1 MSGNPLRD
9 TSGPPGQMLVG
20 VRDDGTVESGVEAQ
34 RILQMLHALSGGSEA
49 AAMITPNAI
58 WDVTEEPTDAGPVVL
73 IDVPAGADLPYVF
86 QDAIFVRVGSQT
98 RQATGCQTR
107 ELIERRYL
115 QGARWERHP
124 VLEVSLK
131 DLAEDEIIETARIAA
146 HKRGWHFRDAD
157 DLKLCSHRT
166 TSRLSSGICRIA
178 HSNSRSQPPQLQA
191 FSLAPNWP
199 APLHSCR
206 ILPEPPNSYQ
216 QVPFSRLSVQFPLPA
231 FRFY

>member
-1 MSGNPLRD
+1 METLNTIKNMLSAGESKRIEFKSASAGLGAMGASICAFLNSG
-9 TSGPPGQMLVG
+9 GGQILVG

-49 AAMITPNAI
+49 AAMITPSAI

-73 IDVPAGADLPYVF
+73 IDVPAGTDLSYVF

-98 RQATGCQTR
+98 RQATGSQTR

-131 DLAEDEIIETARIAA
+131 DLDEDEIIETARIAA

-157 DLKLCSHRT
+157 DLKLSSHRK
-166 TSRLSSGICRIA
+166 TSRLSSGICRIGA
-178 HSNSRSQPPQLQA
+178 CQGTQNAL
-191 FSLAPNWP
+191 
-199 APLHSCR
+199 
-206 ILPEPPNSYQ
+206 EP
-216 QVPFSRLSVQFPLPA
+216 
-231 FRFY
+231 

>member
-1 MSGNPLRD
+1 METLNTIKNMLSAGESKRLEFKSASAGLGAMGASICAFLNSG
-9 TSGPPGQMLVG
+9 GGQMLVG
-20 VRDDGTVESGVEAQ
+20 VRDDGTVESGVDAQ

-166 TSRLSSGICRIA
+166 TSRLSSGICRIGA
-178 HSNSRSQPPQLQA
+178 CPGTQKAL
-191 FSLAPNWP
+191 
-199 APLHSCR
+199 
-206 ILPEPPNSYQ
+206 EP
-216 QVPFSRLSVQFPLPA
+216 
-231 FRFY
+231 